1 MQRSQGTGTIEMML
15 IPLLKVSLDAPDGL
29 FLQDHNSRTQDIAV
43 GPSGVHHLVTPPL
56 TTGVVQR
63 TLLITLAACT
73 LLVVVITS
81 TLSSYFPVF
90 VPSGV

>member
-1 MQRSQGTGTIEMML
+1 MML

-29 FLQDHNSRTQDIAV
+29 FLLVDNSRTQDTSV

-56 TTGVVQR
+56 TTGVVQSSM
-63 TLLITLAACT
+63 LMTLAACT
-73 LLVVVITS
+73 LLMVLRTTAIRRMRT
-81 TLSSYFPVF
+81 VF